1 MATQTGSYDFKA
13 AKAAHDEASQT
24 ASNYIFK
31 TTGHDA
37 WVCDENA
44 GPNESTGEAYGPS
57 DANPTTGWRI
67 GSVFE
72 LVRQGVSWFKLWVEN
87 NIVKLRLGKVD
98 SGHIILDADSM
109 DVLDSSSD
117 TIASFGADGA
127 QIGKSDES
135 HVIIGSNSIKMS
147 ESTSSL
153 FTIEFDGLVN
163 IINSGGDTSAKPY
176 SNNDI
181 NSIAAMLNTGYTVN
195 DSIVF
200 DPEGNRTLY
209 TIVRNV
215 VNNRFGN
222 IICSPN
228 LYIYYDDTSGIFEPS
243 TLMTPQVDHD
253 SIPTLIAMGE
263 TSVKATGDNLEI
275 YASGIATGNNSI
287 ASGQYSHAQ
296 NYMTRAA
303 SNYQTALGKCN
314 VEDADDA
321 YAVIVGN
328 GTSDN
333 ARSNALTVGWD
344 ATTKLWHP
352 SIQRGTVPSSAIY
365 GGGGALVLA
374 DHDGDQI
381 GYFQPIQ
388 LTDGSEGIQVG
399 VSNEDGTDWNNIQ
412 LTFNGATPGVSVSRK
427 KEWRDAL
434 GALARVPGSQSELPN
449 CTATNN
455 VYPIVLGNSFA
466 NNGEISYM
474 SAANFRNMI
483 GAAMYNFY
491 QATGASGT
499 ISTTAG
505 TITPITLVT
514 TGAVSNGSGFS
525 ISNGGIK
532 VANAGKY
539 RVTASMYILGT
550 NATFKGVYVKKNN
563 NSTGSTGELIG
574 LHYPYTA
581 SGVQVGP
588 KIVSLAANDVLYL
601 CGRSG
606 GVAGTIYTN
615 NAQTYLLVERVV

>member
-24 ASNYIFK
+24 ATNYIFK

-98 SGHIILDADSM
+98 SGHIMLDADSM

-147 ESTSSL
+147 ESTSNL

-200 DPEGNRTLY
+200 DPEGNSTLY
-209 TIVRNV
+209 TIARNV

-314 VEDADDA
+314 VEDTNGA

-333 ARSNALTVGWD
+333 ARSNALTVGWN

-365 GGGGALVLA
+365 GGGGALQLV

-412 LTFNGATPGVSVSRK
+412 LTFNGATPGVSVSHK

-434 GALARVPGSQSELPN
+434 GALARVPGSSAELPN
-449 CTATNN
+449 CTATSN
-455 VYPIVLGNSFA
+455 VFPIVLGNTFA
-466 NNGEISYM
+466 NDGEISYM

-483 GAAMYNFY
+483 GAAMYDFY

-499 ISTTAG
+499 MSTTSG

-525 ISNGGIK
+525 ISGGGIK

-539 RVTASMYILGT
+539 RVTASVYILGT

-563 NSTGSTGELIG
+563 SSTGGTGEVMG

-588 KIVSLAANDVLYL
+588 KVLSLAANDVLYL

-615 NAQTYLLVERVV
+615 NAQTYLLVERIA

>member
-1 MATQTGSYDFKA
+1 MTKQTGSIDLKA
-13 AKAAHDEASQT
+13 QKAAHDEASQT

-98 SGHIILDADSM
+98 SGHIMLDADSM

-147 ESTSSL
+147 ESTSNL

-209 TIVRNV
+209 TIARNV

-222 IICSPN
+222 MICSPN

-314 VEDADDA
+314 VEDTNDA
-321 YAVIVGN
+321 YAVLVGN

-388 LTDGSEGIQVG
+388 LTNGSEGIQVG

-412 LTFNGATPGVSVSRK
+412 LTFNGVTPGISVSHK

-434 GALARVPGSQSELPN
+434 GALARVPSSSAELPN
-449 CTATNN
+449 CTATSN
-455 VYPIVLGNSFA
+455 VFPIVLGNSFA

-499 ISTTAG
+499 MSTTSG

-525 ISNGGIK
+525 ISGGGIK

-539 RVTASMYILGT
+539 RVTASVYILGT

-563 NSTGSTGELIG
+563 SSTGGTGEVMG

-588 KIVSLAANDVLYL
+588 KVLSLAANDVLYL

-615 NAQTYLLVERVV
+615 NAQTYLLVERIA

>member
-24 ASNYIFK
+24 ATNYIFK

-98 SGHIILDADSM
+98 SGHIMLDADSM

-147 ESTSSL
+147 ESTSNL

-200 DPEGNRTLY
+200 DPEGNSTLY
-209 TIVRNV
+209 TIARNV

-314 VEDADDA
+314 VEDTNGA

-333 ARSNALTVGWD
+333 ARSNALTVGWN

-352 SIQRGTVPSSAIY
+352 SIQRGTVPSSVIY

-388 LTDGSEGIQVG
+388 LTNGSEGIQVG

-412 LTFNGATPGVSVSRK
+412 LTFNGATPGISVSHK

-434 GALARVPGSQSELPN
+434 GALARVPSSSAELPN
-449 CTATNN
+449 CTATSN
-455 VYPIVLGNSFA
+455 VFPIVLGNSFA

-499 ISTTAG
+499 MSTTSG

-525 ISNGGIK
+525 ISGGGIK

-539 RVTASMYILGT
+539 RVTASVYILGT

-563 NSTGSTGELIG
+563 SSTGGTGEVMG

-588 KIVSLAANDVLYL
+588 KVLSLAANDVLYL

-615 NAQTYLLVERVV
+615 NAQTYLLVERIA